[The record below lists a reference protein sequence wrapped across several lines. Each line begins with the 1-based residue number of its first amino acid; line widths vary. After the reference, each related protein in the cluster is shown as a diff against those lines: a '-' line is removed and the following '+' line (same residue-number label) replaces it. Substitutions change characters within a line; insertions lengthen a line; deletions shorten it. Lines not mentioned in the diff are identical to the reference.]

1 MGALAAPCGQLRV
14 PRPRAPGHPGHPAAS
29 PSSPGNS
36 RKQPRLACGRRG
48 PETVSA
54 PDSHAVA
61 RPGAISPLEQHER
74 TCPCARPSAAA
85 GKRAGATCAAAA
97 PQRAR
102 PRASQEA
109 IQPSRLFPRTGPR
122 RGRTRRGWQVPRT
135 EGPPCKRLTTTP
147 SACVPRPGG
156 SPGVSSLLLR
166 PVAVCP
172 RLPGWAGF
180 APALL
185 AAPPLPVSSRP
196 GETQLPPAPSRS
208 SLRCPHGAESAVGF
222 TPWARGSVQ
231 RLCARPSSSSEGT
244 RHFWLRPALPRARVS
259 RQRDCGPGG
268 RDFREAFLKQEA
280 QPFPAFVSL
289 ARNVAVMTGMGTSIS
304 HREVEVC

>member
-14 PRPRAPGHPGHPAAS
+14 PRPRAPGHLGHPAAS

-185 AAPPLPVSSRP
+185 GRPPPPSPGLIPSR
-196 GETQLPPAPSRS
+196 GDPAPA
-208 SLRCPHGAESAVGF
+208 CAF
-222 TPWARGSVQ
+222 SV
-231 RLCARPSSSSEGT
+231 LA
-244 RHFWLRPALPRARVS
+244 ALPS
-259 RQRDCGPGG
+259 RG
-268 RDFREAFLKQEA
+268 
-280 QPFPAFVSL
+280 
-289 ARNVAVMTGMGTSIS
+289 
-304 HREVEVC
+304 

>member
-1 MGALAAPCGQLRV
+1 MGALAAPCGQLQV

-74 TCPCARPSAAA
+74 TCPCARRSAAA

-180 APALL
+180 APA
-185 AAPPLPVSSRP
+185 PLTGLSRPWASRP
-196 GETQLPPAPSRS
+196 GPAAVS
-208 SLRCPHGAESAVGF
+208 SVCARVRRPAAKELGISGSGLRCP
-222 TPWARGSVQ
+222 ARACRAS
-231 RLCARPSSSSEGT
+231 GT
-244 RHFWLRPALPRARVS
+244 AARV
-259 RQRDCGPGG
+259 G
-268 RDFREAFLKQEA
+268 A
-280 QPFPAFVSL
+280 
-289 ARNVAVMTGMGTSIS
+289 TSEKRS
-304 HREVEVC
+304 

>member
-61 RPGAISPLEQHER
+61 RPGAISRLEQHER
-74 TCPCARPSAAA
+74 TCRCARPSAAA

-102 PRASQEA
+102 PRALQEA

-185 AAPPLPVSSRP
+185 AAPPPPSHPVPGRPSSRLCLLGPRCAALTGLSWPWASRP
-196 GETQLPPAPSRS
+196 GPAAVS
-208 SLRCPHGAESAVGF
+208 SVCARIRRPAAKELGISGSGLRCPARLSQRGVAVR
-222 TPWARGSVQ
+222 ACRAS
-231 RLCARPSSSSEGT
+231 GT
-244 RHFWLRPALPRARVS
+244 AARV
-259 RQRDCGPGG
+259 G
-268 RDFREAFLKQEA
+268 A
-280 QPFPAFVSL
+280 
-289 ARNVAVMTGMGTSIS
+289 TSEKRS
-304 HREVEVC
+304 

>member
-122 RGRTRRGWQVPRT
+122 RRRSWRGWQVPRT
-135 EGPPCKRLTTTP
+135 EGPP
-147 SACVPRPGG
+147 AN
-156 SPGVSSLLLR
+156 VSR
-166 PVAVCP
+166 
-172 RLPGWAGF
+172 R
-180 APALL
+180 
-185 AAPPLPVSSRP
+185 PPL
-196 GETQLPPAPSRS
+196 
-208 SLRCPHGAESAVGF
+208 
-222 TPWARGSVQ
+222 
-231 RLCARPSSSSEGT
+231 
-244 RHFWLRPALPRARVS
+244 RVS
-259 RQRDCGPGG
+259 RAPGAPPESAASSFGPWQCVRASLGG
-268 RDFREAFLKQEA
+268 
-280 QPFPAFVSL
+280 PASP
-289 ARNVAVMTGMGTSIS
+289 RPS
-304 HREVEVC
+304 